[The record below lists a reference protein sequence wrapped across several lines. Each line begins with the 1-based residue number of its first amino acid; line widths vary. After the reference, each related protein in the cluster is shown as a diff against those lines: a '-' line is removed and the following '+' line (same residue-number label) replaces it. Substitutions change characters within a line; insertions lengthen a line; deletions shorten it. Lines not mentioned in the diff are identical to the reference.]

1 MKMNLGVVFDFGY
14 SDSSITKVY
23 EKLDDENTC
32 KEAMSKDLRTTKH
45 KVVKIPRI
53 DAYIIISSNSSQ
65 IFKKN

>member
-32 KEAMSKDLRTTKH
+32 KEAMSKDLHTTKQ
-45 KVVKIPRI
+45 KVVKTPRI
-53 DAYIIISSNSSQ
+53 DAYIIIS
-65 IFKKN
+65 